1 MQTSTDLYL
10 TCLRLN
16 LMVHIKTMWFSTFY
30 TTLSSL
36 IDRISGKVGVV
47 GKNIKH

>member
-16 LMVHIKTMWFSTFY
+16 LMVHIKTTWFITFY

-36 IDRISGKVGVV
+36 IDRVSGKVGVV